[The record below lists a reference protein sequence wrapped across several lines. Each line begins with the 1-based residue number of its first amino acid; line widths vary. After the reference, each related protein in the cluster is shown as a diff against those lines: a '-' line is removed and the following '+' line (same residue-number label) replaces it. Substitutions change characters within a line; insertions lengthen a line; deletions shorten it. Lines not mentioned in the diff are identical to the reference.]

1 MSPKSFYVVDGSSYL
16 YRAFYAIPDLKSPQ
30 GKPTNVIY
38 GMVGML
44 QKLIKENRPDSLCVC
59 YDLPDPTFRHKE
71 FKEYKAQRKPTPT
84 DLVAQI
90 EPAKQ
95 VISAM
100 GIEQMELK
108 GYEADD
114 LMASLALAGSKQG
127 YEVILATGDKDIL
140 QLVSDTV
147 KVLRINPVGQEI
159 YDFEKIKE
167 KYAVSPECLPD
178 YLGLTGD
185 ASDNFPGVPG
195 IGDKTA
201 KNLLLEFG
209 DLDNLYE
216 KIHLVRNKRVRDILI
231 ENRELAFFSRS
242 LATLKNDIE
251 ITKSIEDFS
260 IKTPDYEKLTQYFV
274 EYGFYN
280 LLNELKSNDDHKS
293 EDSEYKLDLD
303 EIIPVTVNTC
313 SSWCG
318 ASKIIGIAQYEDL
331 IIGYNGDSFAQI
343 EIANLSQLKCSDNKE
358 KIWIWNAKPLCKRLL
373 SANKELKLILNDLSI
388 AALLAGHTQA
398 DSLGKLALEL
408 NRHNMIESAESI
420 DSDKVKRNTAIQAY
434 ETFSLVEKIEQELID
449 KNLSDLFIN
458 IENPLVVLL
467 AQFEL
472 SGIKVD
478 VTLLRKLQQEL
489 QHEVNQLALKI
500 MNTAGVE
507 FNINSPKQLADI
519 LFEKLKLPTAK
530 KTKTGFS
537 TNVEVLESLRGVHPL
552 PGMILD
558 YRALYKILT
567 TYVESYLSL
576 TKPGHDIIHT
586 KFDQMGA
593 NTGRIV
599 SSEPNLQNLPVF
611 SEWSNRIR
619 QCFIPRT
626 EDAYFL
632 SADYSQIELRI
643 LAHISQDPGLIHAF
657 KNDRDIHTETAVNVF
672 KVMSEMVT
680 SEMRRAAK
688 AINFGIVYGMSAYGL
703 SKSLKINVSE
713 AQRYIDNYFEQY
725 HGVRVYMDKVITEA
739 REKGFVTT
747 LMGRRCPILDI
758 KSVKANIREAAE
770 RQAINAPIQGSAA
783 DLMKLAILK
792 VAEALTRNQLES
804 KILLTIHDELILE
817 VPKNEIEVTKEL
829 LKENMERIVKLLVP
843 VRVDISIGRSWAE
856 C

>member
-44 QKLIKENRPDSLCVC
+44 QKLIKENSPDSLCVC

-71 FKEYKAQRKPTPT
+71 FKEYKAQRKPTPA

-95 VISAM
+95 VIAAM

-114 LMASLALAGSKQG
+114 LMASLALAGSNQG

-159 YDFEKIKE
+159 YDCEKIKE
-167 KYAVSPECLPD
+167 KYAVSPERLPD

-195 IGDKTA
+195 VGDKTA

-209 DLDNLYE
+209 NLDNLYE

-231 ENRELAFFSRS
+231 ENRALAFFSRS
-242 LATLKNDIE
+242 LATLKSDIE
-251 ITKSIEDFS
+251 ITKSIEEFS
-260 IKTPDYEKLTQYFV
+260 IKTPDYEKLSQYFT

-280 LLNELKSNDDHKS
+280 LLNELKSNNELKS
-293 EDSEYKLDLD
+293 ENNEYKFNLDK
-303 EIIPVTVNTC
+303 IPLINANTWNTW
-313 SSWCG
+313 SD
-318 ASKIIGIAQYEDL
+318 ASKIIGIAQYADL
-331 IIGYNGDSFAQI
+331 VIGYNGESFAQI
-343 EIANLSQLKCSDNKE
+343 EITSLSQLKCSDDKE
-358 KIWIWNAKPLCKRLL
+358 KIWVWNAKSFYKALL
-373 SANKELKLILNDLSI
+373 SEIKELRLVLNDLSI
-388 AALLAGHTQA
+388 ASWLAGHTQA

-408 NRHNMIESAESI
+408 NRHNIVETDELI
-420 DSDKVKRNTAIQAY
+420 DIDKVKRNIAIQAY
-434 ETFSLVEKIEQELID
+434 ETFSLVAKIEQELID
-449 KNLSDLFIN
+449 KNLSDLFRN
-458 IENPLVVLL
+458 IENPLVLLL
-467 AQFEL
+467 AKFEL

-478 VTLLRKLQQEL
+478 IILLRKLQQEL

-500 MNTAGVE
+500 MNTAGIE
-507 FNINSPKQLADI
+507 FNINSPKQLAEI
-519 LFEKLKLPTAK
+519 LFEKLKLPTVK

-537 TNVEVLESLRGVHPL
+537 TNVEVLEALRDIHPL

-558 YRALYKILT
+558 YRTLYKILT
-567 TYVESYLSL
+567 TYVESYLAL

-626 EDAYFL
+626 ENAYFL

-643 LAHISQDPGLIHAF
+643 LAHISEDPGLISAF
-657 KNDRDIHTETAVNVF
+657 KNDRDIHTETAVSVF

-703 SKSLKINVSE
+703 SKSLKISVSE
-713 AQRYIDNYFEQY
+713 AQRYIDEYFEQY
-725 HGVRVYMDKVITEA
+725 HGVKVYMDKVITEA
-739 REKGFVTT
+739 RENGFVTT

-792 VAEALTRNQLES
+792 VAEALANNHLES

-817 VPKNEIEVTKEL
+817 VPQNEVEVVKEL
-829 LKENMERIVKLLVP
+829 LKENMERVVTLLVP
-843 VRVDISIGRSWAE
+843 VRVDMAIGRSWAE